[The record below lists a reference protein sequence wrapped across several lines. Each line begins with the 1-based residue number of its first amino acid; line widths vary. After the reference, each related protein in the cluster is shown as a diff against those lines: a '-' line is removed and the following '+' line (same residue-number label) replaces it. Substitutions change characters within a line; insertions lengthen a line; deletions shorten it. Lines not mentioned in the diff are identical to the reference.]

1 VEKSI
6 SLSCPEACRQIL
18 FRDNPI
24 IFFTEE
30 ESLKES
36 TIHGSLNTSEFK
48 NDSEKYFWDIRI
60 FTIQVLQIRELTI
73 EERMGVL
80 ALFFHEI
87 DSNKNNNISDII
99 VSYKNDIE
107 NGKYCGFIQDLV
119 DIENETKMQLIF
131 VLRIC
136 GNVLNKISKPGYLN
150 NLKYVLKG
158 LNLDGNDYNV
168 LKSTYIDTRKGV
180 YNSLILENS
189 TVYENYLVNY
199 VYKTLFPKTD
209 MSLFDIYLNLLLNF
223 AILRFNIIGLC
234 AYYGSQMDKDKLVY
248 LVSNFA
254 KMTEHSSE
262 IIETLNRFAY
272 ANNLNNI
279 DDILLLIGQ

>member
-1 VEKSI
+1 MSNQKVLIPDYYNIFKCIGGECEDTCCNGWQIYVDKSTYDCYKKIDNEKLGLLFKNNVHINENYHNSSDYGIIDLRGNGDCVFLSEEKLCKIYSNLGQNYMCRTCREHPRYYNYVDKVIEKSI

-30 ESLKES
+30 ENLKEI
-36 TIHGSLNTSEFK
+36 TVHGSLNTSEFK

-60 FTIQVLQIRELTI
+60 FTIQVLQIKELTI

-87 DSNKNNNISDII
+87 NSGKNNNISDII
-99 VSYKNDIE
+99 GNYKNDIE

-119 DIENETKMQLIF
+119 DIENETKIQLIF
-131 VLRIC
+131 ILRIC

-158 LNLDGNDYNV
+158 LI
-168 LKSTYIDTRKGV
+168 YI
-180 YNSLILENS
+180 
-189 TVYENYLVNY
+189 
-199 VYKTLFPKTD
+199 
-209 MSLFDIYLNLLLNF
+209 
-223 AILRFNIIGLC
+223 
-234 AYYGSQMDKDKLVY
+234 
-248 LVSNFA
+248 
-254 KMTEHSSE
+254 
-262 IIETLNRFAY
+262 
-272 ANNLNNI
+272 
-279 DDILLLIGQ
+279 